1 MLVGRQGTGSREVHL
16 ARAVPALWAFSCLCH
31 FPQSKLVCSGSPDTA
46 SLGMKLSKGGCSLA
60 GGSCCEVA
68 EPWAA
73 PALWGRCAAAN
84 AASAARVPP
93 RLPGPPSALP
103 PCLARF
109 PSRGKQDTSGGGGE
123 RSVPPAHPDTEAT
136 NTNMPICAGSALAP
150 TLDVHAP
157 LLSPGR
163 GVGDRA
169 PKFGTCVLAW
179 GQQYQHPLSSS
190 LPTPQ
195 F

>member
-1 MLVGRQGTGSREVHL
+1 MGVPWLGAPAPRRQGHGQR
-16 ARAVPALWAFSCLCH
+16 
-31 FPQSKLVCSGSPDTA
+31 TA
-46 SLGMKLSKGGCSLA
+46 
-60 GGSCCEVA
+60 
-68 EPWAA
+68 PRAA

-84 AASAARVPP
+84 AASAARVSP

-103 PCLARF
+103 PCLPRF

-123 RSVPPAHPDTEAT
+123 RSVPPAHPDTEVT
-136 NTNMPICAGSALAP
+136 NTNMPICTGSALGP
-150 TLDVHAP
+150 TLYVHAP

-163 GVGDRA
+163 GAGDRA
-169 PKFGTCVLAW
+169 PKLGTSVLAW
-179 GQQYQHPLSSS
+179 GQQYQCPLSSS